1 MATLMKTVS
10 ASQISDTSIRAFSKI
25 PKPKKQTITY
35 DNGTEFAS
43 FEATSRKTKMDV
55 YFAHPYHSWERGT
68 NENTN
73 GLIRRYYPKGT
84 YFSKINAKQFKIVVN
99 KINHRPRKRLGY
111 KTPYEVFHSVTVRTL
126 M

>member
-1 MATLMKTVS
+1 MKTVTVN
-10 ASQISDTSIRAFSKI
+10 QISEASIKTFSQI

-43 FEATSRKTKMDV
+43 FEATGNKAKMDI
-55 YFAHPYHSWERGT
+55 YFAHPYHSWERGA

-73 GLIRRYYPKGT
+73 GFIRRYYPKGT
-84 YFSKINAKQFKIVVN
+84 YFSKINIKQFKIVVN

-111 KTPYEVFHSVTVRTL
+111 KTPYEVFWGVTFRTL